1 MVDGQVAQP
10 PSSASGEDGSLS
22 DIRVGILTVETLD
35 ERARD
40 RVAIAAGAGLDY
52 VGSTDHVCFQGGYG
66 VDGLTT
72 VATYAG
78 LHPTIGLYVGVFQLP
93 LRHPVAVARQV
104 STLAHFAPGRLT
116 FGVGIA
122 GEDPH
127 EVESC
132 GVDMRTRGRRATE
145 ALSLLRRLLAGESVT
160 LDGDFFRLQDVQ
172 VLPAPDPWV
181 PLIVGGKSEA
191 ALRRAATL
199 GDGWTAVFTSP
210 RRCAESIAR
219 IAEHAERTG
228 REAVTWRHSLELWC
242 GLGPTVEDGRTR
254 LAPAMER
261 FYGVPFDAL
270 ARYSPAGTPE
280 DIAAALAPYVEAGVR
295 TFHLQPVAASPEEAA
310 YGVAQVKQCLARAVP
325 VSVRT

>member
-1 MVDGQVAQP
+1 MFGK
-10 PSSASGEDGSLS
+10 DGSLS

-35 ERARD
+35 EEARD
-40 RVAIAAGAGLDY
+40 RVAIAAAAGLDF

-78 LHPTIGLYVGVFQLP
+78 LHPTIGLYVGVYQLP

-104 STLAHFAPGRLT
+104 ATLAHFAPGRLT

-122 GEDPH
+122 GEDPR

-132 GVDMRTRGRRATE
+132 GVEMRTRGRRATE
-145 ALSLLRRLLAGESVT
+145 SLYVLRRLLAGESVT

-181 PLIVGGKSEA
+181 PLIVGGKSDA

-199 GDGWTAVFTSP
+199 GDGWTAVFASP

-219 IAEHAERTG
+219 IAEHAENAG
-228 REAVTWRHSLELWC
+228 REDVAWRHSLELWC
-242 GLGPTVEDGRTR
+242 GFGPTVEDGRTR

-261 FYGVPFDAL
+261 FYGMPFDAL
-270 ARYSPAGTPE
+270 DRYSPAGTPE
-280 DIAAALAPYVEAGVR
+280 DIAAALVPYLEAGVR
-295 TFHLQPVAASPEEAA
+295 TFHLQPVAGSSEEAA